1 MGERKDTKVKNKQ
14 TVPSVLKTPKVGGI
28 GGVWTCAAL
37 PITIFFRM
45 DIDDWRTRIDELT
58 DTVIALLNKRA
69 VYATEIGK
77 LKKQKGLPVLDTARE
92 EAVLAAV
99 AEKAEKAGGPLSG
112 DSVRRIFKVI
122 MEETRKVEE

>member
-1 MGERKDTKVKNKQ
+1 MVPIFKEIGLFGCNMMGFFQGTF
-14 TVPSVLKTPKVGGI
+14 
-28 GGVWTCAAL
+28 
-37 PITIFFRM
+37 TIFCCM
-45 DIDDWRTRIDELT
+45 EIDDWRIRIDELT

-77 LKKQKGLPVLDTARE
+77 LKKQKGLPVLDVARE

-112 DSVRRIFKVI
+112 QSMRNIFKTI
-122 MEETRKVEE
+122 IEETRKVEE

>member
-1 MGERKDTKVKNKQ
+1 MAKTNYKQ
-14 TVPSVLKTPKVGGI
+14 TVPSVSKTRKKRCI
-28 GGVWTCAAL
+28 GRLRGNDARS
-37 PITIFFRM
+37 ITIFFRM